1 MTTRGWPIK
10 SKRRLL
16 GLLVFLS
23 VLSTCF
29 ALTIYGFLRS
39 SYVQK
44 RVLASIRQPLTELGV
59 ELKFDDFEVDVFA
72 GFNFVNLRLKIDTP
86 PTLKANIS
94 IQKAR
99 LRYGFWALIRQKL
112 ELDNATLKGLEGS
125 ITLKLPPA
133 KEIQSKKEL
142 SLKYLVSLIKKPS
155 FTLAVP
161 NLDISDIKLHVA
173 VTQGENFTEFDIKE
187 TEVSSQVLLQ
197 PDAFKLRLKASMIA
211 SARRTLT
218 NLQTS
223 ESRETNKTILAF
235 DQIKAQPDL
244 NLEIFTANNQLD
256 ISLNLD
262 KSQFQLDGL
271 TLSAIS
277 TEPSRQSNI
286 HIQKLIMNPNLK
298 LSRKDKVDPDRG
310 FMELIKSLKTNGQ
323 IRMLVTN
330 MGLEQRIKQEKITT
344 SSAIEVEE
352 IKLNQNWDA
361 YLDQN
366 SALSQANWA
375 MSHST
380 GVRGIRVR
388 SSAGASVATQAA
400 SLNISSKVK
409 DGNGSLKSR
418 LSIKQIESHLLAKP
432 ADLEQSADLS
442 LNFHDGNAAGELVTK
457 INDAKIL
464 DARLKTSGNGTK
476 LELNSEFRSTF
487 PKVVTDL
494 MPELKQIAD
503 LGWPETTGRV
513 NLTMVHPRSWEKF
526 QMSDWP
532 KLDAELNAGL
542 TVLPTV
548 KNNQTMPISFKSAS
562 TKVVLSLSKQES
574 GENYSK
580 FKSTI
585 ETDVADLISAAMTSP
600 TSISSR
606 TTIEAKVG
614 DETTGELKHSS
625 AADGES
631 FITMTTKWVD
641 KTKLFNAEHYLEV
654 SSPTK
659 IVEKLREP
667 RILAAIGALGLKS
680 NSTFVINHP
689 KKSLLR
695 LRRVDLPKTTAKL
708 AMTQSIEQRNNRS
721 AAALIALKKP
731 IKADTSAV
739 LGQNRLDLQSKIEGQ
754 SLAYGKLAEATGMDG
769 SFEATVNN
777 IEDPT
782 SASMDIRF
790 GIKAVKFLATKTAS
804 EFDRSLR
811 DLTFSAKSS
820 LAGDTIKIRNLE
832 GGLKDGTLKF
842 DGQGEFKT
850 YGTGQLDGKITSRL
864 LQENALISG
873 SGQFNSPVKLIIFDR
888 QRISL
893 EAKPSFENF
902 SIKIGEFS
910 AKNVNGELAI
920 LEELEL
926 DKTGKIGF
934 LYLKTQ
940 NPFARVDYE
949 NVEPY
954 LGNKSRITFDEVAWK
969 HIVIGPMIQS
979 FEMRQNLVLLNDLKI
994 DLLDGSMVGRFYL
1007 DLHPSRLRTGFL
1019 GRFSGLKPELLK
1031 APEQRAPLKDWAAFA
1046 GRMAVDFDMRKR
1058 LASGRMDFT
1067 QIGKKQLLSL
1077 LDVVDPELKDNQITL
1092 ARKGLKIAYPKKVG
1106 ISMDH
1111 GLMDLAIDLDGALSQ
1126 TVGVRSLPLSGLIN
1140 AQAGEVLSD
1149 LESMLN

>member
-16 GLLVFLS
+16 GLLFFLS
-23 VLSTCF
+23 VLSLCF
-29 ALTIYGFLRS
+29 ALIVYGFLRS

-94 IQKAR
+94 IEKAR

-187 TEVSSQVLLQ
+187 TEVSSEISLQ
-197 PDAFKLRLKASMIA
+197 PDAFKFRLKASMIA

-223 ESRETNKTILAF
+223 ESGDSNKTILAF
-235 DQIKAQPDL
+235 DQMKAQPDL
-244 NLEIFTANNQLD
+244 NLEILTPDKQLD

-262 KSQFQLDGL
+262 NSQFQLDGL

-286 HIQKLIMNPNLK
+286 HVQKLSINPNLK
-298 LSRKDKVDPDRG
+298 LLRQGKIDPDGG
-310 FMELIKSLKTNGQ
+310 FIELIKSLKTTGQ
-323 IRMLVTN
+323 LRVLATN
-330 MGLEQRIKQEKITT
+330 LGVEQRIKQDKSAS
-344 SSAIEVEE
+344 SSALEVEE
-352 IKLNQNWDA
+352 IKFNQHWDA
-361 YLDQN
+361 YLDQT
-366 SALSQANWA
+366 STLSKANWA
-375 MSHST
+375 MDHST
-380 GVRGIRVR
+380 DVRGIRLR
-388 SSAGASVATQAA
+388 SSAGARVATQAA
-400 SLNISSKVK
+400 SLSVSSKVK
-409 DGNGSLKSR
+409 DGHGSLKSR
-418 LSIKQIESHLLAKP
+418 IAISRIESHFLAKP
-432 ADLEQSADLS
+432 ANLEQSTELS
-442 LNFHDGNAAGELVTK
+442 LNFPDGNVAGELVTK

-464 DARLKTSGNGTK
+464 DARLKTIGSGTK
-476 LELNSEFRSTF
+476 LELNSEFCSTF

-494 MPELKQIAD
+494 MPEFKQIAN

-513 NLTMVHPRSWEKF
+513 NLTIVHPRSWEKF
-526 QMSDWP
+526 QISDWP
-532 KLDAELNAGL
+532 ELDAELNASV

-548 KNNQTMPISFKSAS
+548 KSDQTMPISFKSAS
-562 TKVVLSLSKQES
+562 TKAVLSLRKQES

-585 ETDVADLISAAMTSP
+585 ETDLADLISAGMTAP
-600 TSISSR
+600 TSISSK
-606 TTIEAKVG
+606 TTIETKVG
-614 DETTGELKHSS
+614 DETTGELQHIS
-625 AADGES
+625 AADGQS
-631 FITMTTKWVD
+631 FITMTAKWVD
-641 KTKLFNAEHYLEV
+641 KIKLFNAEHYLEV

-659 IVEKLREP
+659 MVEKLREP
-667 RILAAIGALGLKS
+667 QILAAIGALGLKS
-680 NSTFVINHP
+680 KSTFVITHP

-695 LRRVDLPKTTAKL
+695 LRKMDLPKTTAKL
-708 AMTQSIEQRNNRS
+708 EMIQLLEQRNTPP
-721 AAALIALKKP
+721 AVGLITLKKP
-731 IKADTSAV
+731 IKAESSAV
-739 LGQNRLDLQSKIEGQ
+739 LGQNRLELQSKIDGPH
-754 SLAYGKLAEATGMDG
+754 LTYGKLAEATGMDG
-769 SFEATVNN
+769 AFDATVNN
-777 IEDPT
+777 IGDPT

-804 EFDRSLR
+804 GFDRSLR
-811 DLTFSAKSS
+811 DLTFLAKSS
-820 LAGDTIKIRNLE
+820 LAGDTIKIRNIE

-873 SGQFNSPVKLIIFDR
+873 SGQFNSPVKLILFDR
-888 QRISL
+888 QRISF
-893 EAKPSFENF
+893 EAKPSFESF
-902 SIKIGEFS
+902 SIKIGDFA

-954 LGNKSRITFDEVAWK
+954 LGDKSRITFDELAWK

-1077 LDVVDPELKDNQITL
+1077 LDVVDPELKDNQIAL